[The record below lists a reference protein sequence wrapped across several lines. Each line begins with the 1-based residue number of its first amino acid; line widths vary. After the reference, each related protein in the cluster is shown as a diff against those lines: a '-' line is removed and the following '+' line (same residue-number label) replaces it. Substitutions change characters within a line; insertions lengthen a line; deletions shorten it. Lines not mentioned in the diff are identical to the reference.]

1 MIIRH
6 ITIEQIIQDE
16 QRVQFQPH
24 DSFLLA
30 YPEFIA
36 YLASHEVLTQHHLII
51 AANFTYGWMPTMFEF
66 RVDDLAPA
74 IAICNQVK
82 AGHQIG
88 APELERMVATI
99 NNSLVGA
106 SKLLHFINPHQ
117 YPIWDSRVYRYITGK
132 DNYYQLCKTQN
143 YLSYLNLCTEITQ
156 DSRFAT
162 VQESIS
168 KKMGYVVTAFR
179 AVEVVMFECS
189 GEGSHPV

>member
-1 MIIRH
+1 MMRH
-6 ITIEQIIQDE
+6 VTVERIVEDE
-16 QRVQFQPH
+16 QRVHFRQH

-36 YLASHEVLTQHHLII
+36 YLASHEVLTRHHLII

-66 RVDDLAPA
+66 QVADLEPA

-82 AGHQIG
+82 AGHRIG
-88 APELERMVATI
+88 TRELERMAATI

-117 YPIWDSRVYRYITGK
+117 YAIWDSRVYRYIAGRH
-132 DNYYQLCKTQN
+132 NYYQLCKPQN
-143 YLSYLNLCTEITQ
+143 YLAYLDLCAKITQ
-156 DSRFAT
+156 EPRFAP

-168 KKMGYVVTAFR
+168 SKIGYVVTAFR
-179 AVEVVMFECS
+179 AVEVVMFMN
-189 GEGSHPV
+189 G